1 MWTGWHLFERMV
13 RMFLPLSPIV
23 VVLYAYVFIV
33 FQVQF
38 E

>member
-1 MWTGWHLFERMV
+1 MWTGWHLSERMV
-13 RMFLPLSPIV
+13 RMFSPLSPIV
-23 VVLYAYVFIV
+23 VILHVYVPIV